1 MDHLQGELVRQH
13 QDSSS
18 NAEQIEKSIN
28 SLKTKLE
35 TNSSSTKTPGSI
47 LRGFSSIKYIL
58 LFLLETALS
67 SSGISDMMKSIQ
79 AAVGNLET
87 NSKH

>member
-1 MDHLQGELVRQH
+1 MRQQ

-18 NAEQIEKSIN
+18 HTEQIEKNIN

-35 TNSSSTKTPGSI
+35 TNSSSSKAP
-47 LRGFSSIKYIL
+47 
-58 LFLLETALS
+58 ETVLS

-79 AAVGNLET
+79 AAVGNLEA
-87 NSKH
+87 NSK